1 MENKNDIVKLK
12 IITTSDIHGN
22 FFQYDFIEDQV
33 TTSSLS
39 QIYTYVKEQR
49 QQTDQEVILLDNGD
63 LLQGQP
69 SVFYANQLLISN
81 PNYKHVCSEV
91 LNYMQY
97 DAATIGNHDIEAGHQ
112 VYDNLRNSFKFP
124 WLAANAI
131 CKKTQEPYFEPYK
144 LIFRKGLKIA
154 VLGLVTPVIPYWV
167 PESKWEGIEFE
178 DMVVTARKWVQ
189 HIKEVEKPD
198 ILIGLFHS
206 GIDYNYN
213 RQNADTYKNEN
224 ASILVAQRVP
234 GFDVVF
240 AGHDHQEYNLKVENI
255 AGQKVLILNPQSHA
269 NYVSIVDIKMKFNN
283 ELKKYEKYDITGY
296 NLQMNFCE
304 AEKEFKQRFSNYI
317 TEIKNIVSEP
327 IGEFSRS
334 VSSREALFGDTG
346 FVDIIHRIQLDYSKA
361 DISFAAPLS
370 YDVVIKR
377 GTVRI
382 RDMFKLYKF
391 DNVLYMIYMKGYEIK
406 KYLEFSFGIWFN
418 RMRSA
423 DDALLNFRYNHQ
435 GDLVLS
441 EKYYNFSTAAGIIYT
456 VNLKA
461 PMWHKISILSM
472 ADGTPFELEKD
483 YKVVMNS
490 YRGNGGGGH
499 LFDGVGLNPSE
510 LRKRIIFISNEDVR
524 SIIINW
530 IKKHKN
536 IEIYP
541 LKHWRAIPKNWWHK
555 GRQISINVLFEK
567 DNNNLY
573 SS

>member
-1 MENKNDIVKLK
+1 MEEKNDIVRLK

-22 FFQYDFIEDQV
+22 FFQYDFIENQV

-49 QQTDQEVILLDNGD
+49 QHLDQEVVLLDNGD

-69 SVFYANQLLISN
+69 SVFYSNKILRDN

-91 LNYMQY
+91 LNFMQY
-97 DAATIGNHDIEAGHQ
+97 DAATLGNHDIEAGHE
-112 VYDNLRNSFKFP
+112 VYDNLRNAFNFP

-131 CKKTQEPYFEPYK
+131 CKKTSEPYFEPYK

-167 PESKWEGIEFE
+167 PEAKWEGIEFE
-178 DMVVTARKWVQ
+178 DMVIAARKWVQ

-198 ILIGLFHS
+198 LLIGLFHS

-240 AGHDHQEYNLKVENI
+240 AGHDHQEYNLKIENI
-255 AGQKVLILNPQSHA
+255 AGQKVLVLNPQSYA
-269 NYVSIVDIKMKFNN
+269 NFVSIVDIKMKYNN
-283 ELKKYEKYDITGY
+283 DTRRYEKYDITGY

-304 AEKEFKQRFSNYI
+304 AEKEFKQRFANYI
-317 TEIKNIVSEP
+317 AEIKKIVSEP

-346 FVDIIHRIQLDYSKA
+346 FVDLVHRIQLDYTKA

-377 GTVRI
+377 GTVHI

-391 DNVLYMIYMKGYEIK
+391 DNVLYLIYMKGYEIK

-418 RMRSA
+418 RMRSP
-423 DDALLNFRYNHQ
+423 DDTLLNFRYNHQ
-435 GDLVLS
+435 GDLVLT

-461 PMWHKISILSM
+461 PIGHKINIISM
-472 ADGTPFELEKD
+472 ADGSPFEPEKD

-499 LFDGVGLNPSE
+499 LFDGVGLEPTE
-510 LRKRIIFISNEDVR
+510 LRKRIIQAYTEDVR

-530 IKKHKN
+530 IKQKQKV
-536 IEIYP
+536 EIFA
-541 LKHWRAIPKNWWHK
+541 LKHWRAVPKNWWHK
-555 GRQISINVLFEK
+555 GRLISINVLFDKK
-567 DNNNLY
+567 DNE
-573 SS
+573 